1 MNFLTILNN
10 ILGNKL
16 KKSSVNITMKYKS
29 YTLTKAIKG
38 Y

>member
-16 KKSSVNITMKYKS
+16 KKSSVNIFIKYKS